1 MICILRSFRLTN
13 LARYALIL
21 PCCMFSIACC
31 FIAKY
36 LLLNS
41 FMTLFFYLENTFLQ
55 NCMHDFSTTVPNQ
68 HDHAVAPIN
77 KGIKVKQND

>member
-1 MICILRSFRLTN
+1 
-13 LARYALIL
+13 
-21 PCCMFSIACC
+21 
-31 FIAKY
+31 
-36 LLLNS
+36 
-41 FMTLFFYLENTFLQ
+41 MTLFFYLENTFLQ